1 MASKL
6 IDKIVQKITVDYCR
20 LTIAGNQDGFLAK
33 ADVRHLIHQQSGI
46 EVVVGSNLQLRI
58 HFELEYKQHPETR
71 YIYVCNSLETLV
83 DDMRQEAYVTTFSIS
98 DLFPLFADKSLL
110 RKQNMDVLDRLYD
123 RRSLRRISMSE
134 GRMLIESILQE
145 LESEKRKSG
154 DFFLSQLRSLQVDWN
169 NRMVET
175 ISSLSAIIYQAIQ
188 GGVYEAIEE
197 DVARINETFQTWID
211 EHYFAM
217 QNTNPLL
224 SAKCVNKILP
234 HLAAK
239 YKPDE
244 KLALIVVDGMSY
256 WQYHLLKIYL
266 QQQGVEAKDQVTL
279 AWLPTITM
287 LSRQAIF
294 RGANPLPEYKQNPEN
309 ERKLWF
315 QYWQQRGIPSFDIQY
330 ISDKDEFAIDEGVRR
345 LAYVTVEMDEKMH
358 SSTDY
363 RDLCSLTE
371 NWCSRIT
378 EKIITLRNAG
388 YDIYLTTDH
397 GSVLSHGWRKL
408 SNVEKVFLYK
418 DGSRGK
424 RHLIYNNKVEQR
436 SFFEQ
441 NKDAIPL
448 LCHDDWLAV
457 RNNVCFEAEGKTII
471 THGGSHLMEMVI
483 PFAKIERKE

>member
-1 MASKL
+1 MSKL

-20 LTIAGNQDGFLAK
+20 LTIVGNQDGFLTK
-33 ADVRHLIHQQSGI
+33 ADVRHLILQQSGI

-58 HFELEYKQHPETR
+58 HFELEYKQHPEAR
-71 YIYVCNSLETLV
+71 YIYVCDSLETLV

-110 RKQNMDVLDRLYD
+110 RRQRVEVLERLYAQMP
-123 RRSLRRISMSE
+123 LHRISMSE
-134 GRMLIESILQE
+134 GRNVILSLQQE
-145 LESEKRKSG
+145 VEAEKHKSG
-154 DFFLSQLRSLQVDWN
+154 SFTLSQLQAVQVDWN
-169 NRMVET
+169 KRMTET
-175 ISSLSAIIYQAIQ
+175 ISSLSAIIAQAIQ
-188 GGVYEAIEE
+188 DGVYDAIENE
-197 DVARINETFQTWID
+197 VVRINETFQTWID
-211 EHYFAM
+211 AHYFAM

-234 HLAAK
+234 HLEAQ

-244 KLALIVVDGMSY
+244 KLALLVVDGLSH
-256 WQYHLLKIYL
+256 WQYHLLKTYL
-266 QQQGVEAKDQVTL
+266 QQQGIVTREQVTL
-279 AWLPTITM
+279 AWLPSITM

-315 QYWQQRGIPSFDIQY
+315 QYWQQRGMPSFDIQY
-330 ISDKDEFAIDEGVRR
+330 ISDKDEFAIDEGVKR

-363 RDLCSLTE
+363 KDLCSLTE
-371 NWCSRIT
+371 NWCPRIT
-378 EKIITLRNAG
+378 EKIKTLRNAG

-424 RHLIYNNKVEQR
+424 RHLIYNNKMELK

-441 NKDAIPL
+441 NKEKIPL
-448 LCHDDWLAV
+448 LCHNDWLVV
-457 RNNVCFEAEGKTII
+457 RNNACFENEGKTII
-471 THGGSHLMEMVI
+471 THGGSHFVEMVI
-483 PFAKIERKE
+483 PFVKIERKK